1 MRAGMIDRIFLVA
14 LVAAVTGV
22 TQPAFADTTIKSEDG
37 SVQITVPN
45 GWREG
50 KPVAPSIKIQAHSA
64 RGALVLVRVVAKEDF
79 KDLKSLANIG
89 LERFK
94 KNMPDAE
101 PKVED
106 IQINN
111 KPAIRIT
118 LEGTQANGQRRG
130 ILLTF
135 FEADANYVDV
145 VTMANASVFKAEEPV
160 LAGLAGQVKILTTPD
175 SAAAAPA
182 STPAAAAAPA
192 NPPAAAA
199 GKPPAARAPR

>member
-1 MRAGMIDRIFLVA
+1 MNRIALVA
-14 LVAAVTGV
+14 LVAAVA
-22 TQPAFADTTIKSEDG
+22 AFVQSARADTTIKSEDG

-45 GWREG
+45 GWHEG
-50 KPVAPSIKIQAHSA
+50 KPLGPSIKIQAHSA
-64 RGALVLVRVVAKEDF
+64 RGALVLVRVVSKEDF
-79 KDLKSLANIG
+79 KDLKSFANVG

-106 IQINN
+106 TQVNN

-135 FEADANYVDV
+135 FESDGNYVDV
-145 VTMANASVFKAEEPV
+145 VTMANASVYKTEEQV
-160 LAGLAGQVKILTTPD
+160 LAGLAGQVKILATPD
-175 SAAAAPA
+175 
-182 STPAAAAAPA
+182 AAAAAPA
-192 NPPAAAA
+192 AAPPPAAPATPPASATTA

>member
-1 MRAGMIDRIFLVA
+1 MIDRIFLVA
-14 LVAAVTGV
+14 LVAAVASV

-37 SVQITVPN
+37 GVQITVPN

-50 KPVAPSIKIQAHSA
+50 KPVAPAIKIQAHSA

-79 KDLKSLANIG
+79 KDLKSFANIG

-106 IQINN
+106 LQINN

-135 FEADANYVDV
+135 FETDGNYVDV
-145 VTMANASVFKAEEPV
+145 VTMANESVFKTEEPV
-160 LAGLAGQVKILTTPD
+160 LAGLASQVKILATPD
-175 SAAAAPA
+175 AAAATPAAPPAAAAPA
-182 STPAAAAAPA
+182 TGPAAATTP
-192 NPPAAAA
+192 

>member
-1 MRAGMIDRIFLVA
+1 MNRLILAA
-14 LVAAVTGV
+14 LVAAFAGFA
-22 TQPAFADTTIKSEDG
+22 PCAFADTTIKSEDG
-37 SVQITVPN
+37 TVQITVPN

-50 KPVAPSIKIQAHSA
+50 KPAAPSIKVQAHSA
-64 RGALVLVRVVAKEDF
+64 RGALVLVRVVSKEDF

-106 IQINN
+106 IQMNN

-145 VTMANASVFKAEEPV
+145 VTMANESVFKTEEPV
-160 LAGLAGQVKILTTPD
+160 LAGLAAQVKLLASPD
-175 SAAAAPA
+175 AAAAA
-182 STPAAAAAPA
+182 STSTPAAAAAPA
-192 NPPAAAA
+192 ATPPAATAA
-199 GKPPAARAPR
+199 GKPPAARSPR

>member
-1 MRAGMIDRIFLVA
+1 MIDRMFLVA
-14 LVAAVTGV
+14 LVAAVTGF
-22 TQPAFADTTIKSEDG
+22 ALSARADTTIKSEDG
-37 SVQITVPN
+37 TVQITVPN

-50 KPVAPSIKIQAHSA
+50 KPLGPSIKVQANST
-64 RGALVLVRVVAKEDF
+64 RGALVLVRVASKEDF
-79 KDLKSLANIG
+79 KDLKSFANIG

-106 IQINN
+106 LQMNN

-135 FEADANYVDV
+135 FETDGNYVDV
-145 VTMANASVFKAEEPV
+145 VTMANASVFKTEESV
-160 LAGLAGQVKILTTPD
+160 LAGLASQVKILATPD
-175 SAAAAPA
+175 AAAATPAAAPA
-182 STPAAAAAPA
+182 PATAPAAAT
-192 NPPAAAA
+192 AA

>member
-1 MRAGMIDRIFLVA
+1 M
-14 LVAAVTGV
+14 
-22 TQPAFADTTIKSEDG
+22 
-37 SVQITVPN
+37 
-45 GWREG
+45 
-50 KPVAPSIKIQAHSA
+50 
-64 RGALVLVRVVAKEDF
+64 VRVVSKEDF
-79 KDLKSLANIG
+79 KDLKSFANVG

-106 IQINN
+106 TQVNN

-135 FEADANYVDV
+135 FESDGNYVDV
-145 VTMANASVFKAEEPV
+145 VTMANASVYKTEEPV
-160 LAGLAGQVKILTTPD
+160 LAGLAGQVKILATPD
-175 SAAAAPA
+175 
-182 STPAAAAAPA
+182 AAAAAPA
-192 NPPAAAA
+192 AAPPTATPTTPPASATTA

>member
-1 MRAGMIDRIFLVA
+1 MNRIVLAA
-14 LVAAVTGV
+14 LVAAVAGFAS
-22 TQPAFADTTIKSEDG
+22 PAFADTTIKSEDG

-50 KPVAPSIKIQAHSA
+50 KPAGPSIKIQAHSA

-135 FEADANYVDV
+135 FEADSNYVDV
-145 VTMANASVFKAEEPV
+145 VTMANASVFKTEEPV
-160 LAGLAGQVKILTTPD
+160 LTGLASQVKILASPDAAAGAPAATPPA
-175 SAAAAPA
+175 SAAAPA
-182 STPAAAAAPA
+182 TT
-192 NPPAAAA
+192 PPAANAA
-199 GKPPAARAPR
+199 GKPPAARSPR